1 MGFSS
6 PDRGCLSGVGGLDT
20 VQTSSELPLHDLLS
34 PPFPAGPS
42 HWDLVAG
49 Q

>member
-1 MGFSS
+1 MGFYS
-6 PDRGCLSGVGGLDT
+6 PDRGCLSWAGGLDT
-20 VQTSSELPLHDLLS
+20 VQTSFELPQHNRLS
-34 PPFPAGPS
+34 PLPTGPS